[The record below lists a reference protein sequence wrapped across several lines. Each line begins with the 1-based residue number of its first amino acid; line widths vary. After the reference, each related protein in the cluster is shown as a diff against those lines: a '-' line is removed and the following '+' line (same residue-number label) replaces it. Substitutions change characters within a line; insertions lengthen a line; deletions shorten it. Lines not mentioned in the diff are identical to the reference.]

1 MPLAPARPSPVRA
14 GLAPAGL
21 FAGLAV
27 IAGLL
32 VFLLLLGSSSDPRRV
47 ARLTVTN
54 PSPYEVNIEMSD
66 AREER
71 WLDLGA
77 VGRERTRTIEELPDL
92 GDGWVFRF
100 SSGGVDGG
108 RLEVTRA
115 ALRDAGWKIAVPG
128 EVTARFEGAGL
139 TPSAA

>member
-14 GLAPAGL
+14 GLPRAGL

-27 IAGLL
+27 AAGLL
-32 VFLLLLGSSSDPRRV
+32 VFLLLLGSSSEPRRV

-54 PSPYEVNIEMSD
+54 PSPYQVNLEISD
-66 AREER
+66 SRQER

-77 VGRERTRTIEELPDL
+77 VGRERTRTVEELPDL
-92 GDGWVFRF
+92 GEAWVFRF
-100 SSGGVDGG
+100 SSSGVDGG

-115 ALRDAGWKIAVPG
+115 ALRDAGWKITVPA
-128 EVTARFEGAGL
+128 EVTARFEEAGL

>member
-1 MPLAPARPSPVRA
+1 MPLPSTRPSLARA
-14 GLAPAGL
+14 GLLAGI
-21 FAGLAV
+21 AAV
-27 IAGLL
+27 GLL
-32 VFLLLLGSSSDPRRV
+32 VLLLLLEASSDPRRV
-47 ARLTVTN
+47 AKLTVTN
-54 PSPYEVNIEMSD
+54 PSPYQVNLEISD

-77 VGRERTRTIEELPDL
+77 VGREKSRTIEELPDL

-115 ALRDAGWKIAVPG
+115 TLRDAGWKITVPPG
-128 EVTARFEGAGL
+128 VAERFEAAGL